1 MSRGRMG
8 CVLCEPLVWAPIE
21 GAAGWEMNP
30 LGNQF
35 RADKHVA
42 SPSILKRLLSA
53 VLPLS
58 SVLGDSTWDT
68 DSLLTL
74 SSVPPYSRKK

>member
-1 MSRGRMG
+1 MG

-21 GAAGWEMNP
+21 GAVEWEMNP

-58 SVLGDSTWDT
+58 DVLGDSTWDT
-68 DSLLTL
+68 VLTYP
-74 SSVPPYSRKK
+74 VFGAPPTPGRNEFHAR